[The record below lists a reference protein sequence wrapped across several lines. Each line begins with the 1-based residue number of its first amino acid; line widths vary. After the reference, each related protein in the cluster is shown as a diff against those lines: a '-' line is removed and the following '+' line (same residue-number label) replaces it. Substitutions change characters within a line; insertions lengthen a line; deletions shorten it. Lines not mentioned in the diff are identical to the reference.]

1 VGGDRCGNRRRHLLW
16 LSARRRHPWVRLCR
30 LGRADQRTTESLGRP
45 GVAAVQARS
54 QGGAGAGWR
63 RGQSLCGGAV
73 GSRRRRA
80 CRDTRASGAGEIN
93 AGDVRGPELIGG
105 VALVLWV
112 DGQAL
117 VAQQRRAR
125 IAVSELLVVVGHR
138 AAHAATPT
146 VDLVGLDAPLGV
158 RTHRSGLEQLN
169 GGFEN
174 FDLIGDMRDARGRR
188 GTHRAARELLHG
200 SAIVAEESGEAHDLY
215 GRNRP

>member
-1 VGGDRCGNRRRHLLW
+1 
-16 LSARRRHPWVRLCR
+16 
-30 LGRADQRTTESLGRP
+30 
-45 GVAAVQARS
+45 
-54 QGGAGAGWR
+54 
-63 RGQSLCGGAV
+63 
-73 GSRRRRA
+73 
-80 CRDTRASGAGEIN
+80 
-93 AGDVRGPELIGG
+93 
-105 VALVLWV
+105 LVLWV

-188 GTHRAARELLHG
+188 GTHRAVRELLHG

>member
-1 VGGDRCGNRRRHLLW
+1 
-16 LSARRRHPWVRLCR
+16 
-30 LGRADQRTTESLGRP
+30 
-45 GVAAVQARS
+45 
-54 QGGAGAGWR
+54 
-63 RGQSLCGGAV
+63 
-73 GSRRRRA
+73 
-80 CRDTRASGAGEIN
+80 
-93 AGDVRGPELIGG
+93 
-105 VALVLWV
+105 LVLWV

-146 VDLVGLDAPLGV
+146 VDLVGLDAALGV

-188 GTHRAARELLHG
+188 GTHCAARELLHG